1 MSDIENDVM
10 TDDYVSYIYN
20 KSCSI
25 VQEMVP
31 MALES
36 SAITQEDIEQFNF
49 NQENNMIYAEV
60 NKPCEFNWE
69 ELSHMFDEEEL
80 KANSVEVLIK
90 YANPET
96 PTEVSDSDMV
106 FAALL
111 FTYEDLENGTVLTE
125 ENAESFVD
133 ANIAWLPSL

>member
-1 MSDIENDVM
+1 MSETEIDVM

-36 SAITQEDIEQFNF
+36 SAISEEDIALFNH
-49 NQENNMIYAEV
+49 NRENNMIYAEV
-60 NKPCEFNWE
+60 NYPCEYNWE
-69 ELSHMFDEEEL
+69 ELSQMFDDEEF

-90 YANPET
+90 YANSET

-111 FTYEDLENGTVLTE
+111 FTYEDLDNGTVLTE
-125 ENAESFVD
+125 ENADSFVD

>member
-1 MSDIENDVM
+1 
-10 TDDYVSYIYN
+10 
-20 KSCSI
+20 
-25 VQEMVP
+25 MVP

-36 SAITQEDIEQFNF
+36 SAISEEDIALFNH
-49 NQENNMIYAEV
+49 NRENNMIYAEV
-60 NKPCEFNWE
+60 NYPCEYNWE
-69 ELSHMFDEEEL
+69 ELSQMFDDEEF

-90 YANPET
+90 YANSET

-111 FTYEDLENGTVLTE
+111 FTYEDLDNGTVLTE
-125 ENAESFVD
+125 ENADSFVD

>member
-1 MSDIENDVM
+1 MSETEIDVM

-36 SAITQEDIEQFNF
+36 SAISEEDIDLFNH
-49 NQENNMIYAEV
+49 NRENNMIYAEV
-60 NKPCEFNWE
+60 NYPCEYNWE
-69 ELSHMFDEEEL
+69 ELSQMFDDEEF

-90 YANPET
+90 YANSET

-111 FTYEDLENGTVLTE
+111 FTYEDLDNGTVLTE
-125 ENAESFVD
+125 ENADSFVD